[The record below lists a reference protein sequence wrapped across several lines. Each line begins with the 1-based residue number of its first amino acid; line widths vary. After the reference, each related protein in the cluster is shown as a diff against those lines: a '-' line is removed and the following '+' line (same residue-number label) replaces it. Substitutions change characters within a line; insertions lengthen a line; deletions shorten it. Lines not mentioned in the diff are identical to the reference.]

1 MRTHKITI
9 RISFYLSIISLV
21 LLIVFACNPIL
32 LSIFTGI
39 FASSLLSLLISSSNY
54 IVLKK
59 NKAELIVVLS
69 YKMNTES
76 YANLYSQSKNLT
88 LEEYQK
94 VLQVLTNTL
103 FDIYVENHELLIGL
117 FWHNKVKTDIYE
129 LEKLIEK
136 RLKKV
141 GSIEYYIEFFEND
154 AVNHTKQIYEDLD
167 KLIDDNEIYLKAIG
181 NNKKCKGEFSSL
193 ETHDKDDAM
202 KKRLGEKYRSTL
214 R

>member
-1 MRTHKITI
+1 MRTYKITI

-59 NKAELIVVLS
+59 NKAEIIVVLS

-76 YANLYSQSKNLT
+76 YANLYSHSKNLT

-117 FWHNKVKTDIYE
+117 FWHNRVKTDISE

-141 GSIEYYIEFFEND
+141 SSIEYYIEFFEND

-167 KLIDDNEIYLKAIG
+167 KL
-181 NNKKCKGEFSSL
+181 
-193 ETHDKDDAM
+193 KDDIFII
-202 KKRLGEKYRSTL
+202 KHKVCSRSNTVSGA
-214 R
+214 